1 MLLGTDFF
9 HGTVIKIKWGKVFF
23 WSLRVNMTSWACFE
37 GSRLKLIFH
46 WIWIFGE
53 LCFLVISV
61 LRFAF
66 LLYYRRICGIFS
78 NTFSYALSWIR
89 FFNSKFYSVNP
100 LSDNPTKWW
109 NTFKHFVGKS
119 RPIVWEFL
127 TILWGWCLKG

>member
-46 WIWIFGE
+46 LIWIFGG

-66 LLYYRRICGIFS
+66 LLYYWRICGIFL

-89 FFNSKFYSVNP
+89 FFNSKFYSFNP

-127 TILWGWCLKG
+127 TILWGWCLKD